1 MTVIA
6 FRDGVMAA
14 DTATWMHDV
23 VVSHRPKIVRLK
35 DGRLYA
41 ATGARPEVDG
51 CRLWLEGVESRP
63 KEVAAGEFGAIVVD
77 RGFVFKIDHRFH
89 LYDVTDS
96 PWVAEGAHCEFLAGC
111 LAAGATAEEAV
122 RLAIVHCAYAAGDVQ
137 VVEF

>member
-1 MTVIA
+1 
-6 FRDGVMAA
+6 MAA

-51 CRLWLEGVESRP
+51 CRWWLDDAVPRP
-63 KEVAAGEFGAIVVD
+63 KEVAPGDFGAIVAG
-77 RGFVFKIDHRFH
+77 RGGVFKIDNRFN

-137 VVEF
+137 VVEV